1 MAEISRGATIKNM
14 RGLHARASAQL
25 VKTCQEFDAEV
36 TICKDGTAV
45 SGLSIMGL
53 MMLAAGPG
61 STIMVKAVGND
72 AEAAVTEICALIENL
87 FGEEA

>member
-1 MAEISRGATIKNM
+1 MPVISREAVILNM

-25 VKTCQEFDAEV
+25 VKTCQEFDAE
-36 TICKDGTAV
+36 ICVSKDGTQV

-61 STIMVKAVGND
+61 SVVGVKAEGDD
-72 AEAAVTEICALIENL
+72 AEAAVDAVCALITNL
-87 FGEEA
+87 FGEDS